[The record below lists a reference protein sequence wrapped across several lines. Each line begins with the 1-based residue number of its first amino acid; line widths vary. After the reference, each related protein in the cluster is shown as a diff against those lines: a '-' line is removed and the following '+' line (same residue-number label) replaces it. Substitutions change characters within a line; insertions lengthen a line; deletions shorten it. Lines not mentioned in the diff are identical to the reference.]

1 MIEGGVVKEVMVHDA
16 GDLVPVFICDAV
28 RDIMLPRH
36 HLEGGG
42 VPEGLHLI
50 EGAVGCSQ
58 HVEGREDGASTERN
72 VFSSQ
77 DNGNL
82 CKKFRVQAFQ
92 TEGWL

>member
-1 MIEGGVVKEVMVHDA
+1 MVEGGVVEEVMVRDA
-16 GDLVPVFICDAV
+16 GNLVSVLSCGVV

-36 HLEGGG
+36 HLEGRG

-50 EGAVGCSQ
+50 KGTVCCSQ

>member
-1 MIEGGVVKEVMVHDA
+1 MVQSGKVKEVVVHDA
-16 GDLVPVFICDAV
+16 GDLVPVLLCGIV
-28 RDIMLPRH
+28 HDIMLPRH
-36 HLEGGG
+36 HLEGRG

-50 EGAVGCSQ
+50 ESAVGCSQ

-82 CKKFRVQAFQ
+82 CK
-92 TEGWL
+92 